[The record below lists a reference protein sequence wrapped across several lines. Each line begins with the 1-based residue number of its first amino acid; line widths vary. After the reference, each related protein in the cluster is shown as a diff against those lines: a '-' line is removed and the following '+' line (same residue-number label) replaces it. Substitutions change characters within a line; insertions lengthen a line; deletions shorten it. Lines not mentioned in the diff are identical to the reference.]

1 VWSPA
6 GFHASGRFANAALG
20 AFTRHWTLSGIETFQ
35 SGPYSTFSTA
45 VDTNG
50 DGLVGNDR
58 PILGNVAAPITTAGI
73 DGHFVGGTPGVYY
86 DVAAFNGSGALN
98 PVTSS
103 NVHWLVPYGPA
114 NQFLHQEIGRNSFAN
129 PGLQF
134 HNLALEKGIG
144 LSYLHL
150 ERGQLILRAEV
161 QNIGN
166 HNNIGPLDTTVNDI
180 GNGNYLNRKN
190 ATEDPG
196 RNMVLWA
203 KIAF

>member
-1 VWSPA
+1 MSRRSSRP
-6 GFHASGRFANAALG
+6 LPLP
-20 AFTRHWTLSGIETFQ
+20 RHWPPISRRGNSG
-35 SGPYSTFSTA
+35 
-45 VDTNG
+45 
-50 DGLVGNDR
+50 
-58 PILGNVAAPITTAGI
+58 
-73 DGHFVGGTPGVYY
+73 
-86 DVAAFNGSGALN
+86 
-98 PVTSS
+98 
-103 NVHWLVPYGPA
+103 
-114 NQFLHQEIGRNSFAN
+114 FAN

-166 HNNIGPLDTTVNDI
+166 HNNIGPLDSTVNDI

>member
-1 VWSPA
+1 MARRIS
-6 GFHASGRFANAALG
+6 SSIRRSAA
-20 AFTRHWTLSGIETFQ
+20 
-35 SGPYSTFSTA
+35 TA
-45 VDTNG
+45 
-50 DGLVGNDR
+50 LR
-58 PILGNVAAPITTAGI
+58 
-73 DGHFVGGTPGVYY
+73 TP
-86 DVAAFNGSGALN
+86 AFNS
-98 PVTSS
+98 TT
-103 NVHWLVPYGPA
+103 W
-114 NQFLHQEIGRNSFAN
+114 R
-129 PGLQF
+129 
-134 HNLALEKGIG
+134 LEKGIG

-196 RNMVLWA
+196 RIMVLWA